1 MKNSIL
7 LEINNSLETTTKT
20 GEIENILMKDTS
32 RLDHRL
38 LVIEDEWIE
47 IKNTDGFYYFQGAYN
62 IRLVITEMKKWFEN
76 LQKHSSKE
84 NIKFAE
90 NILFLLP
97 IIDSILDIV
106 RKYKISKKSIDRV
119 LNKTG
124 LLRERAQ
131 LVKLI
136 DYPSDQHK

>member
-7 LEINNSLETTTKT
+7 IEINKSLETKKKT
-20 GEIENILMKDTS
+20 GEIERTLIKDIY

-38 LVIEDEWIE
+38 IVIEDEWIE

-97 IIDSILDIV
+97 TIDSILDV
-106 RKYKISKKSIDRV
+106 VEKYKINEKSIDNV

-131 LVKLI
+131 LIKLI